1 MPRREFLLIFKK
13 GSPPLD
19 FLAGKGY
26 NIYITLTPWVLK
38 GKDDMKRYVNEGR
51 GIHRQVGGAVALRS
65 GFCAMLSILLAITAL
80 CTFSACTAGS
90 PSSGGEIS
98 GAEGVTTAGQGA
110 GDTDETAAPQD
121 GYILGGRNIAEF
133 SILMP
138 KRADRDEKYAAAI
151 IARAIEER
159 TGVEIKPQ
167 PVLGLSAEE
176 EAAAADAVIMIGDA
190 FGVSVGEREMK
201 IGAFGDSPTHI
212 TVAGQGGYVVA
223 AARLF
228 ISRYIDKLE
237 RGAAVATAPAVTEN
251 FEASQYPADPAGIV
265 GGTRIALADQLNAA
279 CVVVDLANG
288 GNGAP
293 LWSFSGGIDHG
304 FSVPIG
310 NRIDECRLR
319 YSEVLG
325 EYLIC
330 CTSSSGMVNVAKYPS
345 GDRVFEVVLSGFGPH
360 SIEYLPSGAVAVA
373 CSGNGNEARAMIRF
387 YPADSEGAISRNAKT
402 FALEGAHGVIWD
414 DVREVLWTVGTK
426 EIVAF
431 EIRGEGREAEMCEI
445 SDYGAALPKAG
456 GHDISAV
463 YGDPDSLW
471 IGGANIVLFNKS
483 GGRFTAAPGSVSSG
497 GIKCIGSFLDGRII
511 RTKAT
516 NVYAAHN
523 TDRFIVYDANGNI
536 VSTCVFS
543 SRAFYKARIFDPR
556 YT

>member
-1 MPRREFLLIFKK
+1 
-13 GSPPLD
+13 
-19 FLAGKGY
+19 
-26 NIYITLTPWVLK
+26 
-38 GKDDMKRYVNEGR
+38 MKRYVNEGR
-51 GIHRQVGGAVALRS
+51 GIHKQEGGGTPRFAFGAMLLLVLSFVAL
-65 GFCAMLSILLAITAL
+65 GA
-80 CTFSACTAGS
+80 FSACNSGA
-90 PSSGGEIS
+90 PSSGTEVSSGEGEATAVP
-98 GAEGVTTAGQGA
+98 GASDTEG
-110 GDTDETAAPQD
+110 TAAQPD
-121 GYILGGRNIAEF
+121 GYTLGGRDIADF
-133 SILMP
+133 TILLP

-159 TGVEIKPQ
+159 TGVEIKSQ
-167 PVLGLSAEE
+167 PISGLNAAE

-190 FGVSVGEREMK
+190 FGVAVGEREMK
-201 IGAFGDSPTHI
+201 MGAFGDSPAHI
-212 TVAGQGGYVVA
+212 TVAGQGGYIVA
-223 AARLF
+223 AARRF
-228 ISRYIDKLE
+228 ISLYIEKLE
-237 RGAAVATAPAVTEN
+237 LGAAVATASSVTES
-251 FEASQYPADPAGIV
+251 FEAAVYPADPSGIV

-288 GNGAP
+288 GNSTP

-325 EYLIC
+325 EYILC

-387 YPADSEGAISRNAKT
+387 YPADGEGVISRNAKT

-431 EIRGEGREAEMCEI
+431 EVRGEGREAEICEI
-445 SDYGAALPKAG
+445 SDYGAVLPKAG

-463 YGDPDSLW
+463 YGDPDTLW

-497 GIKCIGSFLDGRII
+497 GIKCIGSLWDGRII

-523 TDRFIVYDANGNI
+523 TDRFIVYDADGNI
-536 VSTCVFS
+536 VSTCIFP